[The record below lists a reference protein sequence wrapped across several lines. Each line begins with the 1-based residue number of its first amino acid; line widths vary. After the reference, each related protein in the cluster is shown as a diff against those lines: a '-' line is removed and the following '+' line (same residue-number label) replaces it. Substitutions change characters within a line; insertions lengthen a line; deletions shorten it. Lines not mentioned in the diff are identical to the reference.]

1 MADKIDKILQSYFS
15 GDMAKDIEARKEFV
29 NVRGRVDDVTLEN
42 DPQLLVMQHH
52 FNICKMWTDDLPGIR
67 LEVIGGIYKKELTW
81 LEASF
86 EYNVS
91 RTTIAEWRN
100 LLKRHIKPW
109 LFISTNENNK

>member
-52 FNICKMWTDDLPGIR
+52 FNICKMWTDDLPETR
-67 LEVIGGIYKKELTW
+67 LKVIAGIYKKELSW
-81 LEASF
+81 IGASSS
-86 EYNVS
+86 YNVS
-91 RTTIAEWRN
+91 ISTIRDWRN
-100 LLKRHIKPW
+100 LLKRHIEPW